1 MNFVDSMVSLGWTDH
16 GRFESESD
24 ESGLALKRAIAQY
37 HAFLDVM
44 AVNRDSFLVPTLS
57 IDLAWH
63 THQLLEQTLSLLGT
77 IVDHDDAVEQ
87 EVLAEAFDQTAR
99 LWSTR
104 FSIPYTICGCPVAS
118 PSKPTV
124 GPVAKLFGRKGKVKE
139 VIPEIQNHRP
149 DLLSH
154 NGGDVYETH
163 PSEHSKV
170 KVINSS
176 SALKMASAREKM
188 THKRL
193 QEDQEA
199 VSSGTA
205 DGWQALLVQVRS
217 VPNDNHQ
224 PAFSESEVTSPCG
237 HLDLKDLRIGQCAM
251 LLTKAVPN
259 RV

>member
-1 MNFVDSMVSLGWTDH
+1 MMEAYTTSGPYSIDLVKAVQRQMKFVDSMVSLGWTDY

-24 ESGLALKRAIAQY
+24 ESGLALKRAVAQY

-44 AVNRDSFLVPTLS
+44 AVNRESFLVPTL
-57 IDLAWH
+57 
-63 THQLLEQTLSLLGT
+63 
-77 IVDHDDAVEQ
+77 
-87 EVLAEAFDQTAR
+87 
-99 LWSTR
+99 
-104 FSIPYTICGCPVAS
+104 
-118 PSKPTV
+118 PTT
-124 GPVAKLFGRKGKVKE
+124 GSVAKLFGRKGKTKE

-154 NGGDVYETH
+154 NGDDVYETH

-188 THKRL
+188 ANKRL
-193 QEDQEA
+193 QEDQDA
-199 VSSGTA
+199 VSSGAA

-224 PAFSESEVTSPCG
+224 LAFSESERTSPCG
-237 HLDLKDLRIGQCAM
+237 HLDLKDLGIGQCAM
-251 LLTKAVPN
+251 DLPGSA
-259 RV
+259 